1 MKHVVVYVT
10 ACHGYSERR
19 ACALTRQARSTQRK
33 PSRRNPHTAIRLRMH
48 EIAQTRIRYGYRRVH
63 IMLKRD
69 GWSVGRNLVYRLYR
83 EEGLVLRRRR
93 PRRRKTAVN
102 REARYHASRVNDAWS
117 LDFVHDQLSN
127 GQSFRALTVI
137 DVFSREAL
145 AIEVGQRLRGE
156 HVVAVLNRLVQQRR
170 APHCLLADN
179 GAEFTG
185 QLIDLWAYHHG
196 VRIDFSRRG
205 KPTDN
210 AFIETFN
217 GTLRDECLNLHW
229 FDDLGQAGA
238 IIEAWRRDYNE
249 SRPHMALGNLA
260 PAEYATRTGT
270 RYDHTGLNA
279 ARSQL

>member
-1 MKHVVVYVT
+1 MKDVVVYVT

-33 PSRRNPHTAIRLRMH
+33 PSVRDPRTAMRLRMH

-63 IMLKRD
+63 IMLKRE
-69 GWSVGRNLVYRLYR
+69 GWNGGRNLVYRLYR

-102 REARYHASRVNDAWS
+102 REARHRVQGLNEAWS

-127 GQSFRALTVI
+127 GQSFRALTII
-137 DVFSREAL
+137 DIYSREAL

-156 HVVAVLNRLVQQRR
+156 HVVMVLNRLVQQRG
-170 APHCLLADN
+170 APRYLFADN

-185 QLIDLWAYHHG
+185 QLVDLWGYHHG

-217 GTLRDECLNLHW
+217 GTLRDECPNLHW
-229 FDDLGQAGA
+229 FDDLAQASA
-238 IIEAWRRDYNE
+238 LIEAWRRDYNE
-249 SRPHMALGNLA
+249 SRPHMALGNLP

-270 RYDHTGLNA
+270 RYDITGLNA
-279 ARSQL
+279 AQN